1 MNVIRVAW
9 LTGAEDLF
17 AVIAARRKII
27 FVAFGAVEFL
37 ITNGKLQLSQ
47 RFIALGAVEAGGM
60 PVTIVVL
67 QVLRK
72 LIHVSAQYQPA
83 YNIDVTRAQQ

>member
-1 MNVIRVAW
+1 
-9 LTGAEDLF
+9 LF

-67 QVLRK
+67 QVLR
-72 LIHVSAQYQPA
+72 IHVSAQYQPA
-83 YNIDVTRAQQ
+83 YNIDVKTFTSILLLISQVSSGMCL